1 MTTIILSSLA
11 IFALLCLFG
20 LSIGK
25 RKKTSD
31 IALALSALCLA
42 VIEAADQYGAGG
54 AYSEYKALGLVL
66 AALLP
71 SCLLWY
77 GFTFARSEPVSL
89 FSRRGGVLFSAAV
102 LLPAAAMIVHLTGP
116 FNHSGGAAFFP
127 GPGGALYYL
136 AGLVS
141 FIIALMNLEATFV
154 SAAAADRGKIRYE
167 VIGAGGILTVLI
179 FSFSQALLHPTMI
192 VELKPIR
199 SGLFIVASCLILYSK
214 LVRGSGISVTV
225 SRHMMYRSFTL
236 LGAGVYFVGLGTIG
250 EGINYFDVPFGRYLI
265 IILSF
270 AGGLALLISI
280 LSDTLRRSLMVFLS
294 KHFFEPKHDYRHT
307 WLDLS
312 SRLASCMTVTDM
324 EKAIP
329 AAYRE
334 IFGLRS
340 AYLYLFNRTCGRYL
354 PAGQHQVPGP
364 DSGFIPSKAL
374 QSYFCDRNRVWNPFD
389 GEYEP
394 DDEEI
399 SFISTSR
406 ARLVVPL
413 VCNRNTEGVVVFGE
427 PIGVEPFTYE
437 DYDLMKIVARQAA
450 LLLNNLRLSEEL
462 IETRELAATARL
474 SSFVVHD
481 LKNLAYTLALMTHN
495 AEEHIGNMQFQRDM
509 IAAIRNAL
517 ENMKQ
522 LTQKLKAVGQG
533 EHRAWSG
540 TTSVTCPPRSQER

>member
-1 MTTIILSSLA
+1 MNPIILSTLA
-11 IFALLCLFG
+11 IFSLLCVFA

-25 RKKTSD
+25 RKSSSD

-42 VIEAADQYGAGG
+42 AIEAAEQYGGG
-54 AYSEYKALGLVL
+54 SYSQYKALGIVF
-66 AALLP
+66 AAFLP
-71 SCLLWY
+71 ACLLWY
-77 GFTFARSEPVSL
+77 SLTFARSESVSV
-89 FSRRGGVLFSAAV
+89 FSRRGVVLLSAVV
-102 LLPAAAMIVHLTGP
+102 LLPAVAIVFPLIDLL
-116 FNHSGGAAFFP
+116 NHPGAAVALFP
-127 GPGGALYYL
+127 GGGGSLYSL
-136 AGLVS
+136 AAQVF
-141 FIIALMNLEATFV
+141 FIVALMNLEATFV
-154 SAAAADRGKIRYE
+154 STAAADRDKIKYE
-167 VIGAGGILTVLI
+167 VIGAGSILTVLI
-179 FSFSQALLHPTMI
+179 FTFSQAMLYPATIAQLQP
-192 VELKPIR
+192 VR
-199 SGLFIVASCLILYSK
+199 AGFFIIASCLILFSK
-214 LVRGSGISVTV
+214 LVRGSGINVTV
-225 SRHMMYRSFTL
+225 SRYMMYRSLTL
-236 LGAGVYFVGLGTIG
+236 LGAGIYFVLLGTIG
-250 EGINYFDVPFGRYLI
+250 EGIRYFDVSFGRYLTI
-265 IILSF
+265 FLSF
-270 AGGLALLISI
+270 AGGIALLIAI
-280 LSDTLRRSLMVFLS
+280 LSETLRRSLMVFLS
-294 KHFFEPKHDYRHT
+294 KHFFEHKHDYRHT

-312 SRLASCMTVTDM
+312 SRLASCMTVCDM

-340 AYLYLFNRTCGRYL
+340 AFLYLFNRTSGRYL
-354 PAGQHQVPGP
+354 PAGQHQVAGP
-364 DSGFIPSKAL
+364 DTGFIPSEAL

-413 VCNRNTEGVVVFGE
+413 VCNRKTEGVVVFGE
-427 PIGVEPFTYE
+427 PIGEEPFTYE

-509 IAAIRNAL
+509 ITAIRNAL
-517 ENMKQ
+517 EEYE
-522 LTQKLKAVGQG
+522 TTDAKAEGG
-533 EHRAWSG
+533 
-540 TTSVTCPPRSQER
+540 